1 MNWNLT
7 KWILLSIATLFTIS
21 LAYLVTPPLSE
32 NFDLVGAFG
41 GGFANPFS
49 SGYALDVIYTWC
61 ALAIWVSYEAK
72 VKGIKNGWISLVL
85 GVVPGVAVGL
95 VFYII
100 LREKQ
105 MDKIR

>member
-41 GGFANPFS
+41 GGFVNPFS
-49 SGYALDVIYTWC
+49 SGYALDVIFTWC
-61 ALAIWVSYEAK
+61 ALAIWVLYEAK
-72 VKGIKNGWISLVL
+72 VKGIKNGWIALVL
-85 GVVPGVAVGL
+85 GVVPGVAAGL

-105 MDKIR
+105 RDKIA